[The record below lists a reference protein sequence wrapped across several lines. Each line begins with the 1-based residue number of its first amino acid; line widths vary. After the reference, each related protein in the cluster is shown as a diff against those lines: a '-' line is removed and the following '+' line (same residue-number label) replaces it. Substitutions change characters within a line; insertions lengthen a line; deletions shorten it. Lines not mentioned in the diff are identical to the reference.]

1 MPSVSGSLTKE
12 SPRLMGVINLTTD
25 SFSDGGHLFCGDKVD
40 LSKALRKVEKLI
52 NEGADILDF
61 GAESTRP
68 GFTEIPSQVQID
80 RLIPILEQIK
90 DEDILISVDSRDY
103 KVLCEASKF
112 GMKFINDVSKNISQK
127 KLKLAKEKELF
138 ICTTHH
144 GNKTKKTSNILMDV
158 DKFFQAKEKSYL
170 SKGINIKQCFF
181 DPGFGYGKTP
191 SENILLMANIN
202 FFKKENRKIL
212 TGTSRKKSFADFFK
226 DTSKTKLSAS
236 LLSGIICALGGSN
249 IIRSHEVKHLREE
262 LEKLGIYER

>member
-12 SPRLMGVINLTTD
+12 SPRLMGVINLTSD
-25 SFSDGGHLFCGDKVD
+25 SFSDGGHLFSGNKVD

-103 KVLCEASKF
+103 KVLYEASKF

-158 DKFFQAKEKSYL
+158 DKFFQAKEKSYF
-170 SKGINIKQCFF
+170 SNR
-181 DPGFGYGKTP
+181 Y
-191 SENILLMANIN
+191 LM
-202 FFKKENRKIL
+202 FSPLPHPTSRKIL
-212 TGTSRKKSFADFFK
+212 FFFLCK
-226 DTSKTKLSAS
+226 NFTVLFLKAEIFFD
-236 LLSGIICALGGSN
+236 
-249 IIRSHEVKHLREE
+249 LR
-262 LEKLGIYER
+262 IFST

>member
-12 SPRLMGVINLTTD
+12 SPRLMGVINLTSD
-25 SFSDGGHLFCGDKVD
+25 SFSDGGHLFSGNKVD

-103 KVLCEASKF
+103 KVLYEASKF

-144 GNKTKKTSNILMDV
+144 GNKTKKHQIFLWMW
-158 DKFFQAKEKSYL
+158 
-170 SKGINIKQCFF
+170 INSFR
-181 DPGFGYGKTP
+181 
-191 SENILLMANIN
+191 L
-202 FFKKENRKIL
+202 KKNHIFRK
-212 TGTSRKKSFADFFK
+212 A
-226 DTSKTKLSAS
+226 
-236 LLSGIICALGGSN
+236 
-249 IIRSHEVKHLREE
+249 
-262 LEKLGIYER
+262 